1 MKQTTPF
8 TIALAGNPNVG
19 KSTIFNALTN
29 MHQKTGNWAG
39 KTVACASGRF
49 CYRGISCLTVD
60 LPGTYSLDPHSQE
73 EAIARDYIASGQAD
87 LLLVVCDA
95 TCPERGLR
103 LLKQIRDIS
112 GGRPQPVILC
122 VNLCDEAQKKGIE
135 VNFAMLSERLGIPVI
150 PCTAR
155 SRFGLTR
162 LKEKI
167 YEICLSYE
175 SECDIPPA
183 KCSECLLCCPQASAC
198 TLCPSCGR
206 IPDFNPADLA
216 KSAVRFHNPDFFK
229 KQEQIDRIVT
239 GPFTGG
245 AVMLA
250 LLMGVFWLTI
260 TGANYPSSLLWDCLF
275 SLEGRIAD
283 ALLALGAAGWLVQAL
298 VFGVYRVVAWIVSV
312 MLPPMAIFFP
322 LFTLLEDLGYLPRAA
337 FNMDCA
343 FKKCCAC
350 GKQCLTMAMGFGC
363 NAAGVVGCR
372 IIDSPRE
379 RLISILTNS
388 LVPCNGRF
396 PTLILLITLFF
407 MGFGA
412 EGGGLA
418 ASLATAGILTALILL
433 GVAATL
439 GASRLLS
446 KTVLKGVPSSF
457 TLELPPYRRPQ
468 FGKVLVRSVFDR
480 TLFVL
485 LRAVAV
491 AAPAGLL
498 IWILGNCCVGGQSM
512 LLWLSSF
519 LDPIGR
525 LLGMDGMI
533 LVGFIL
539 GFPANEI
546 VVPIILMGYLQTGVL
561 VEMADPSALMEIFAA
576 HGWTVRTAV
585 CMAVFCLFHWPCSTT
600 CLTIRKE
607 TGSWRWTLAAV
618 LLPTLLGGI
627 LCFLIQV
634 VF

>member
-1 MKQTTPF
+1 MSPSKPF

-19 KSTIFNALTN
+19 KSTIFNALTR

-39 KTVACASGRF
+39 KTVSCAYGTF
-49 CYRGISCLTVD
+49 HYRDSSCLVVD
-60 LPGTYSLDPHSQE
+60 LPGTYSLFPHSE
-73 EAIARDYIASGQAD
+73 EEEIARDYIASGQAD
-87 LLLVVCDA
+87 LLLLICDA

-103 LLKQIRDIS
+103 LLKQIRELRED
-112 GGRPQPVILC
+112 RYQPVIIC
-122 VNLCDEAQKKGIE
+122 INLCDEAEKKGIE
-135 VNFAMLSERLGIPVI
+135 LNFDLLSETLRVPVI
-150 PCTAR
+150 PCMAR
-155 SRFGLTR
+155 SRQGIKL

-167 YEICLSYE
+167 YEAQEEIRAAACGKAPRE
-175 SECDIPPA
+175 SSAKTCD
-183 KCSECLLCCPQASAC
+183 LLPVSM
-198 TLCPSCGR
+198 R
-206 IPDFNPADLA
+206 IPDFSPSELA
-216 KSAVRFHNPDFFK
+216 SRTVSYHNPSFLK
-229 KQEQIDRIVT
+229 RQIQIDRIVT

-245 AVMLA
+245 VIMLL
-250 LLMGVFWLTI
+250 LLMAVFWLTI
-260 TGANYPSSLLWDCLF
+260 TGANYPSALLWNCLF
-275 SLEGRIAD
+275 SLEGKIASV
-283 ALLALGAAGWLVQAL
+283 LQELGASDWLIQAL
-298 VFGVYRVVAWIVSV
+298 VFGIYRVVAWIVSV

-322 LFTLLEDLGYLPRAA
+322 LFTILEDLGYLPRAA

-379 RLISILTNS
+379 RLIAILTNS
-388 LVPCNGRF
+388 MVPCNGRF

-407 MGFGA
+407 MGFDDSSG
-412 EGGGLA
+412 
-418 ASLATAGILTALILL
+418 GILSSLMTSLVLTAFILL
-433 GVAATL
+433 GIAATL
-439 GASRLLS
+439 GTSLLLS

-498 IWILGNCCVGGQSM
+498 IWILGNCFIGDKS
-512 LLWLSSF
+512 LLLHFSSF
-519 LDPIGR
+519 LDPLGA

-546 VVPIILMGYLQTGVL
+546 VIPIILMGYLQTGHL
-561 VEMADPSALMEIFAA
+561 VEMSDPSVLMTLFTS
-576 HGWTVRTAV
+576 HGWTLKTAV

-600 CLTIRKE
+600 CLTIKKE
-607 TGSWRWTLAAV
+607 TGSLRWTLAAF
-618 LLPTLLGGI
+618 LLPTFLGCF
-627 LCFLIQV
+627 LCFLIQSL
-634 VF
+634 F